1 MSRRKIDISELNLEK
16 IGGRIKYLRIK
27 RDMTQAQLSEII
39 GLSKGNI
46 SSLEKNHYEPSAK
59 SIIKLSKLFEVTT
72 DWILL
77 GNDKKTNIDLKTNSD
92 DTIQI
97 NFKIQDEGNAA
108 IKALLEIENI
118 NQHTFLRTVAD
129 LKFIAVKLKEG
140 ASPSP
145 LITVPG
151 NKPLGELAKEKDNI

>member
-1 MSRRKIDISELNLEK
+1 MSRKKIDISELSLEK

-27 RDMTQAQLSEII
+27 EGMTQAQLSEII

-46 SSLEKNHYEPSAK
+46 SSLEKNRYEPSAK
-59 SIIKLSKLFEVTT
+59 SLIKLSELFKVTT

-77 GNDKKTNIDLKTNSD
+77 GNVDLKTNSD
-92 DTIQI
+92 DKIQI

-118 NQHTFLRTVAD
+118 NEHTFLRTVAD

-140 ASPSP
+140 ATPSP
-145 LITVPG
+145 LIAVPE
-151 NKPLGELAKEKDNI
+151 NKPLRELIKEKDNI